1 MYIMKK
7 IFIILFVFIS
17 TGALFF
23 SCDKVEVGFDKLT
36 NAPDPTAAYYLQFI
50 NAAQSFETGVT
61 EAGALVEVETPI
73 SVVLMGVPRSEAI
86 TVNLTIDPSSTI
98 TSTMYTLSA
107 NSITIPA
114 GATSGSVTLKT
125 KAASMPIDQNLKL
138 VVTLNAGANNSPNEN
153 GIKLTYTLKRIAFCP
168 LVGGS
173 ANMVGNWAGDDAGY
187 TSVVTTT
194 NSAPNV
200 KISGL
205 GVGFIEDFWGEA
217 VTSLQTPTMT
227 ILGNGFVD
235 IPRQNV
241 FTTVYAGDPYQYEI
255 KGSGKWTNCGAKPTL
270 LITYDIYYPGEADGL
285 AKQYAG
291 YLGGIPYLTATLTL
305 GAKKGEQNIVS
316 ISRPSPRKK

>member
-7 IFIILFVFIS
+7 VFIILFVLIS

-23 SCDKVEVGFDKLT
+23 SCDKIEVGFDKLT
-36 NAPDPTAAYYLQFI
+36 NAPDPNGTYYLQFI
-50 NAAQSFETGVT
+50 KAAQSFETGVT

-98 TSTMYTLSA
+98 ASNMYTLSA

-114 GATSGSVTLKT
+114 GATSGSVTFKT

-138 VVTLNAGANNSPNEN
+138 VVTLNAGANNSPNEK

-173 ANMVGNWAGDDAGY
+173 ANLVGTWAGDDAGY

-205 GVGFIEDFWGEA
+205 GVGFIEDFWSET

-241 FTTVYAGDPYQYEI
+241 FTTVYSGDAYQYEI

-285 AKQYAG
+285 AKQNAG
-291 YLGGIPYLTATLTL
+291 YLGGIPYLTANLTL